1 MIDKRLFRL
10 LGENRRY
17 VGYCVALQLAS
28 LAASLTVT
36 ACLCRAI
43 YLAAQKNF
51 PETGAFL
58 SSLQRALPPWLC
70 GIWLYARQ
78 VI

>member
-17 VGYCVALQLAS
+17 IGYCVALQLAS
-28 LAASLTVT
+28 LAASQL
-36 ACLCRAI
+36 ACAGRSTLRHRRI
-43 YLAAQKNF
+43 F
-51 PETGAFL
+51 PRQVRFL
-58 SSLQRALPPWLC
+58 SSLQRPLPPWLC
-70 GIWLYARQ
+70 GIWLHARQ